1 MELKSKIRIR
11 FILFRALVILLT
23 VAVAGLAAGL
33 IGYILKKGLPYVSW
47 EFLTTEPD
55 ILMDTYGIKPMII
68 NTIYT
73 VVLTL
78 LFCIPLGIGSAIY
91 LAEYAKQGKIVSA
104 IRFAIEILAGI
115 PSIVY
120 GLFGLDFFVRKMSIG
135 DYAGSMLAA
144 SLTLTLIVLPTMIRT
159 TEESLL
165 AVSSSYREAAAA
177 MGLSKFYTIRK
188 VILPCA
194 ISGIVVAIILS
205 IGRMISES
213 AALLYTAGIAQDLPT
228 SVLSHVKEPGAT
240 MTVQLYLYATEGGAP
255 EWVPYAM
262 AAVLML
268 FVLFIEILTH
278 LIAGIFARR
287 KKERI
292 DVMSIV
298 STKELNLSYGKH
310 HVLKDVS
317 MDIERNEITAL
328 IGPSGCGKS
337 TFLKTLNRM
346 NDLVPDCHIT
356 GQVLFEG
363 TDIYSRKV
371 DAAALRKKVGMVFQK
386 ANPFPASIYDNI
398 AYAPKY
404 HGVRGRKKL
413 DEIVETSLRKAA
425 LWDEVKDRLKKS
437 ALGLSGGQQQRLC
450 IARTIALEPEIIL
463 MDEATS
469 ALDPISTQKMEEL
482 MVELKKN
489 YTVIIVTHN
498 MQQAARVADKTAFF
512 FMGDLI
518 EYGPTSQ
525 IFENPVEEK
534 TKAYVSGQ
542 FG

>member
-228 SVLSHVKEPGAT
+228 SVLSHVKEPGAA

-287 KKERI
+287 KK
-292 DVMSIV
+292 
-298 STKELNLSYGKH
+298 G
-310 HVLKDVS
+310 
-317 MDIERNEITAL
+317 
-328 IGPSGCGKS
+328 
-337 TFLKTLNRM
+337 
-346 NDLVPDCHIT
+346 
-356 GQVLFEG
+356 
-363 TDIYSRKV
+363 
-371 DAAALRKKVGMVFQK
+371 
-386 ANPFPASIYDNI
+386 
-398 AYAPKY
+398 
-404 HGVRGRKKL
+404 
-413 DEIVETSLRKAA
+413 
-425 LWDEVKDRLKKS
+425 
-437 ALGLSGGQQQRLC
+437 
-450 IARTIALEPEIIL
+450 
-463 MDEATS
+463 
-469 ALDPISTQKMEEL
+469 
-482 MVELKKN
+482 
-489 YTVIIVTHN
+489 
-498 MQQAARVADKTAFF
+498 
-512 FMGDLI
+512 
-518 EYGPTSQ
+518 
-525 IFENPVEEK
+525 
-534 TKAYVSGQ
+534 
-542 FG
+542 

>member
-33 IGYILKKGLPYVSW
+33 IGYILKKGIPYVSW

-177 MGLSKFYTIRK
+177 MGLSKFYIIRK

-213 AALLYTAGIAQDLPT
+213 AALLYTAGIAQNLPT

-287 KKERI
+287 KK
-292 DVMSIV
+292 
-298 STKELNLSYGKH
+298 G
-310 HVLKDVS
+310 
-317 MDIERNEITAL
+317 
-328 IGPSGCGKS
+328 
-337 TFLKTLNRM
+337 
-346 NDLVPDCHIT
+346 
-356 GQVLFEG
+356 
-363 TDIYSRKV
+363 
-371 DAAALRKKVGMVFQK
+371 
-386 ANPFPASIYDNI
+386 
-398 AYAPKY
+398 
-404 HGVRGRKKL
+404 
-413 DEIVETSLRKAA
+413 
-425 LWDEVKDRLKKS
+425 
-437 ALGLSGGQQQRLC
+437 
-450 IARTIALEPEIIL
+450 
-463 MDEATS
+463 
-469 ALDPISTQKMEEL
+469 
-482 MVELKKN
+482 
-489 YTVIIVTHN
+489 
-498 MQQAARVADKTAFF
+498 
-512 FMGDLI
+512 
-518 EYGPTSQ
+518 
-525 IFENPVEEK
+525 
-534 TKAYVSGQ
+534 
-542 FG
+542 

>member
-55 ILMDTYGIKPMII
+55 MLMDTYGIKPMII

-287 KKERI
+287 KK
-292 DVMSIV
+292 
-298 STKELNLSYGKH
+298 G
-310 HVLKDVS
+310 
-317 MDIERNEITAL
+317 
-328 IGPSGCGKS
+328 
-337 TFLKTLNRM
+337 
-346 NDLVPDCHIT
+346 
-356 GQVLFEG
+356 
-363 TDIYSRKV
+363 
-371 DAAALRKKVGMVFQK
+371 
-386 ANPFPASIYDNI
+386 
-398 AYAPKY
+398 
-404 HGVRGRKKL
+404 
-413 DEIVETSLRKAA
+413 
-425 LWDEVKDRLKKS
+425 
-437 ALGLSGGQQQRLC
+437 
-450 IARTIALEPEIIL
+450 
-463 MDEATS
+463 
-469 ALDPISTQKMEEL
+469 
-482 MVELKKN
+482 
-489 YTVIIVTHN
+489 
-498 MQQAARVADKTAFF
+498 
-512 FMGDLI
+512 
-518 EYGPTSQ
+518 
-525 IFENPVEEK
+525 
-534 TKAYVSGQ
+534 
-542 FG
+542 

>member
-104 IRFAIEILAGI
+104 IRFAVEILAGI

-120 GLFGLDFFVRKMSIG
+120 GLFGLNFFVRRMSIG

-165 AVSSSYREAAAA
+165 AVSSSYREAATA

-287 KKERI
+287 KK
-292 DVMSIV
+292 
-298 STKELNLSYGKH
+298 G
-310 HVLKDVS
+310 
-317 MDIERNEITAL
+317 
-328 IGPSGCGKS
+328 
-337 TFLKTLNRM
+337 
-346 NDLVPDCHIT
+346 
-356 GQVLFEG
+356 
-363 TDIYSRKV
+363 
-371 DAAALRKKVGMVFQK
+371 
-386 ANPFPASIYDNI
+386 
-398 AYAPKY
+398 
-404 HGVRGRKKL
+404 
-413 DEIVETSLRKAA
+413 
-425 LWDEVKDRLKKS
+425 
-437 ALGLSGGQQQRLC
+437 
-450 IARTIALEPEIIL
+450 
-463 MDEATS
+463 
-469 ALDPISTQKMEEL
+469 
-482 MVELKKN
+482 
-489 YTVIIVTHN
+489 
-498 MQQAARVADKTAFF
+498 
-512 FMGDLI
+512 
-518 EYGPTSQ
+518 
-525 IFENPVEEK
+525 
-534 TKAYVSGQ
+534 
-542 FG
+542 

>member
-213 AALLYTAGIAQDLPT
+213 AALLYTAGIAQDLPI

-287 KKERI
+287 KK
-292 DVMSIV
+292 
-298 STKELNLSYGKH
+298 G
-310 HVLKDVS
+310 
-317 MDIERNEITAL
+317 
-328 IGPSGCGKS
+328 
-337 TFLKTLNRM
+337 
-346 NDLVPDCHIT
+346 
-356 GQVLFEG
+356 
-363 TDIYSRKV
+363 
-371 DAAALRKKVGMVFQK
+371 
-386 ANPFPASIYDNI
+386 
-398 AYAPKY
+398 
-404 HGVRGRKKL
+404 
-413 DEIVETSLRKAA
+413 
-425 LWDEVKDRLKKS
+425 
-437 ALGLSGGQQQRLC
+437 
-450 IARTIALEPEIIL
+450 
-463 MDEATS
+463 
-469 ALDPISTQKMEEL
+469 
-482 MVELKKN
+482 
-489 YTVIIVTHN
+489 
-498 MQQAARVADKTAFF
+498 
-512 FMGDLI
+512 
-518 EYGPTSQ
+518 
-525 IFENPVEEK
+525 
-534 TKAYVSGQ
+534 
-542 FG
+542 

>member
-194 ISGIVVAIILS
+194 ISGIVVAITLS

-287 KKERI
+287 KK
-292 DVMSIV
+292 
-298 STKELNLSYGKH
+298 G
-310 HVLKDVS
+310 
-317 MDIERNEITAL
+317 
-328 IGPSGCGKS
+328 
-337 TFLKTLNRM
+337 
-346 NDLVPDCHIT
+346 
-356 GQVLFEG
+356 
-363 TDIYSRKV
+363 
-371 DAAALRKKVGMVFQK
+371 
-386 ANPFPASIYDNI
+386 
-398 AYAPKY
+398 
-404 HGVRGRKKL
+404 
-413 DEIVETSLRKAA
+413 
-425 LWDEVKDRLKKS
+425 
-437 ALGLSGGQQQRLC
+437 
-450 IARTIALEPEIIL
+450 
-463 MDEATS
+463 
-469 ALDPISTQKMEEL
+469 
-482 MVELKKN
+482 
-489 YTVIIVTHN
+489 
-498 MQQAARVADKTAFF
+498 
-512 FMGDLI
+512 
-518 EYGPTSQ
+518 
-525 IFENPVEEK
+525 
-534 TKAYVSGQ
+534 
-542 FG
+542 

>member
-23 VAVAGLAAGL
+23 VVVAGLAAGL

-104 IRFAIEILAGI
+104 IRFAVEILAGI

-120 GLFGLDFFVRKMSIG
+120 GLFGLNFFVRKMSIG

-287 KKERI
+287 KK
-292 DVMSIV
+292 
-298 STKELNLSYGKH
+298 G
-310 HVLKDVS
+310 
-317 MDIERNEITAL
+317 
-328 IGPSGCGKS
+328 
-337 TFLKTLNRM
+337 
-346 NDLVPDCHIT
+346 
-356 GQVLFEG
+356 
-363 TDIYSRKV
+363 
-371 DAAALRKKVGMVFQK
+371 
-386 ANPFPASIYDNI
+386 
-398 AYAPKY
+398 
-404 HGVRGRKKL
+404 
-413 DEIVETSLRKAA
+413 
-425 LWDEVKDRLKKS
+425 
-437 ALGLSGGQQQRLC
+437 
-450 IARTIALEPEIIL
+450 
-463 MDEATS
+463 
-469 ALDPISTQKMEEL
+469 
-482 MVELKKN
+482 
-489 YTVIIVTHN
+489 
-498 MQQAARVADKTAFF
+498 
-512 FMGDLI
+512 
-518 EYGPTSQ
+518 
-525 IFENPVEEK
+525 
-534 TKAYVSGQ
+534 
-542 FG
+542 

>member
-135 DYAGSMLAA
+135 DCAGSMLAA

-287 KKERI
+287 KK
-292 DVMSIV
+292 
-298 STKELNLSYGKH
+298 G
-310 HVLKDVS
+310 
-317 MDIERNEITAL
+317 
-328 IGPSGCGKS
+328 
-337 TFLKTLNRM
+337 
-346 NDLVPDCHIT
+346 
-356 GQVLFEG
+356 
-363 TDIYSRKV
+363 
-371 DAAALRKKVGMVFQK
+371 
-386 ANPFPASIYDNI
+386 
-398 AYAPKY
+398 
-404 HGVRGRKKL
+404 
-413 DEIVETSLRKAA
+413 
-425 LWDEVKDRLKKS
+425 
-437 ALGLSGGQQQRLC
+437 
-450 IARTIALEPEIIL
+450 
-463 MDEATS
+463 
-469 ALDPISTQKMEEL
+469 
-482 MVELKKN
+482 
-489 YTVIIVTHN
+489 
-498 MQQAARVADKTAFF
+498 
-512 FMGDLI
+512 
-518 EYGPTSQ
+518 
-525 IFENPVEEK
+525 
-534 TKAYVSGQ
+534 
-542 FG
+542 

>member
-1 MELKSKIRIR
+1 MELRSKIRIR

-287 KKERI
+287 KK
-292 DVMSIV
+292 
-298 STKELNLSYGKH
+298 G
-310 HVLKDVS
+310 
-317 MDIERNEITAL
+317 
-328 IGPSGCGKS
+328 
-337 TFLKTLNRM
+337 
-346 NDLVPDCHIT
+346 
-356 GQVLFEG
+356 
-363 TDIYSRKV
+363 
-371 DAAALRKKVGMVFQK
+371 
-386 ANPFPASIYDNI
+386 
-398 AYAPKY
+398 
-404 HGVRGRKKL
+404 
-413 DEIVETSLRKAA
+413 
-425 LWDEVKDRLKKS
+425 
-437 ALGLSGGQQQRLC
+437 
-450 IARTIALEPEIIL
+450 
-463 MDEATS
+463 
-469 ALDPISTQKMEEL
+469 
-482 MVELKKN
+482 
-489 YTVIIVTHN
+489 
-498 MQQAARVADKTAFF
+498 
-512 FMGDLI
+512 
-518 EYGPTSQ
+518 
-525 IFENPVEEK
+525 
-534 TKAYVSGQ
+534 
-542 FG
+542 

>member
-135 DYAGSMLAA
+135 DYAGSMLVA

-287 KKERI
+287 KK
-292 DVMSIV
+292 
-298 STKELNLSYGKH
+298 G
-310 HVLKDVS
+310 
-317 MDIERNEITAL
+317 
-328 IGPSGCGKS
+328 
-337 TFLKTLNRM
+337 
-346 NDLVPDCHIT
+346 
-356 GQVLFEG
+356 
-363 TDIYSRKV
+363 
-371 DAAALRKKVGMVFQK
+371 
-386 ANPFPASIYDNI
+386 
-398 AYAPKY
+398 
-404 HGVRGRKKL
+404 
-413 DEIVETSLRKAA
+413 
-425 LWDEVKDRLKKS
+425 
-437 ALGLSGGQQQRLC
+437 
-450 IARTIALEPEIIL
+450 
-463 MDEATS
+463 
-469 ALDPISTQKMEEL
+469 
-482 MVELKKN
+482 
-489 YTVIIVTHN
+489 
-498 MQQAARVADKTAFF
+498 
-512 FMGDLI
+512 
-518 EYGPTSQ
+518 
-525 IFENPVEEK
+525 
-534 TKAYVSGQ
+534 
-542 FG
+542 

>member
-1 MELKSKIRIR
+1 MQLKSKIRIR

-287 KKERI
+287 KK
-292 DVMSIV
+292 
-298 STKELNLSYGKH
+298 G
-310 HVLKDVS
+310 
-317 MDIERNEITAL
+317 
-328 IGPSGCGKS
+328 
-337 TFLKTLNRM
+337 
-346 NDLVPDCHIT
+346 
-356 GQVLFEG
+356 
-363 TDIYSRKV
+363 
-371 DAAALRKKVGMVFQK
+371 
-386 ANPFPASIYDNI
+386 
-398 AYAPKY
+398 
-404 HGVRGRKKL
+404 
-413 DEIVETSLRKAA
+413 
-425 LWDEVKDRLKKS
+425 
-437 ALGLSGGQQQRLC
+437 
-450 IARTIALEPEIIL
+450 
-463 MDEATS
+463 
-469 ALDPISTQKMEEL
+469 
-482 MVELKKN
+482 
-489 YTVIIVTHN
+489 
-498 MQQAARVADKTAFF
+498 
-512 FMGDLI
+512 
-518 EYGPTSQ
+518 
-525 IFENPVEEK
+525 
-534 TKAYVSGQ
+534 
-542 FG
+542 

>member
-23 VAVAGLAAGL
+23 VAVAGLTAGL

-213 AALLYTAGIAQDLPT
+213 AALLYTAGIAQNLPT

-287 KKERI
+287 KK
-292 DVMSIV
+292 
-298 STKELNLSYGKH
+298 G
-310 HVLKDVS
+310 
-317 MDIERNEITAL
+317 
-328 IGPSGCGKS
+328 
-337 TFLKTLNRM
+337 
-346 NDLVPDCHIT
+346 
-356 GQVLFEG
+356 
-363 TDIYSRKV
+363 
-371 DAAALRKKVGMVFQK
+371 
-386 ANPFPASIYDNI
+386 
-398 AYAPKY
+398 
-404 HGVRGRKKL
+404 
-413 DEIVETSLRKAA
+413 
-425 LWDEVKDRLKKS
+425 
-437 ALGLSGGQQQRLC
+437 
-450 IARTIALEPEIIL
+450 
-463 MDEATS
+463 
-469 ALDPISTQKMEEL
+469 
-482 MVELKKN
+482 
-489 YTVIIVTHN
+489 
-498 MQQAARVADKTAFF
+498 
-512 FMGDLI
+512 
-518 EYGPTSQ
+518 
-525 IFENPVEEK
+525 
-534 TKAYVSGQ
+534 
-542 FG
+542 

>member
-78 LFCIPLGIGSAIY
+78 LFCIPPGIGSAIY

-287 KKERI
+287 KK
-292 DVMSIV
+292 
-298 STKELNLSYGKH
+298 G
-310 HVLKDVS
+310 
-317 MDIERNEITAL
+317 
-328 IGPSGCGKS
+328 
-337 TFLKTLNRM
+337 
-346 NDLVPDCHIT
+346 
-356 GQVLFEG
+356 
-363 TDIYSRKV
+363 
-371 DAAALRKKVGMVFQK
+371 
-386 ANPFPASIYDNI
+386 
-398 AYAPKY
+398 
-404 HGVRGRKKL
+404 
-413 DEIVETSLRKAA
+413 
-425 LWDEVKDRLKKS
+425 
-437 ALGLSGGQQQRLC
+437 
-450 IARTIALEPEIIL
+450 
-463 MDEATS
+463 
-469 ALDPISTQKMEEL
+469 
-482 MVELKKN
+482 
-489 YTVIIVTHN
+489 
-498 MQQAARVADKTAFF
+498 
-512 FMGDLI
+512 
-518 EYGPTSQ
+518 
-525 IFENPVEEK
+525 
-534 TKAYVSGQ
+534 
-542 FG
+542 

>member
-177 MGLSKFYTIRK
+177 QGASKFYTIRK

-287 KKERI
+287 KK
-292 DVMSIV
+292 
-298 STKELNLSYGKH
+298 G
-310 HVLKDVS
+310 
-317 MDIERNEITAL
+317 
-328 IGPSGCGKS
+328 
-337 TFLKTLNRM
+337 
-346 NDLVPDCHIT
+346 
-356 GQVLFEG
+356 
-363 TDIYSRKV
+363 
-371 DAAALRKKVGMVFQK
+371 
-386 ANPFPASIYDNI
+386 
-398 AYAPKY
+398 
-404 HGVRGRKKL
+404 
-413 DEIVETSLRKAA
+413 
-425 LWDEVKDRLKKS
+425 
-437 ALGLSGGQQQRLC
+437 
-450 IARTIALEPEIIL
+450 
-463 MDEATS
+463 
-469 ALDPISTQKMEEL
+469 
-482 MVELKKN
+482 
-489 YTVIIVTHN
+489 
-498 MQQAARVADKTAFF
+498 
-512 FMGDLI
+512 
-518 EYGPTSQ
+518 
-525 IFENPVEEK
+525 
-534 TKAYVSGQ
+534 
-542 FG
+542 